1 MASAILSR
9 LGNASIA
16 LGLIAVG
23 AGPVRGFAVVLALG
37 IVASQFTAIVG
48 SRALAHLVFG
58 RRARMTDLP
67 IW

>member
-1 MASAILSR
+1 MTIADANVTTLIAAIV
-9 LGNASIA
+9 
-16 LGLIAVG
+16 LIAVG

-58 RRARMTDLP
+58 RARG
-67 IW
+67 